1 VRDLPDPK
9 ERIAAGGL
17 IESAAVRRALDA
29 GDDTEI
35 VRRARDYL
43 RLSPGNLNIWK
54 LEANALER
62 LGCSKAAARELEEGL
77 RRCAPTA
84 LASERKEA
92 AEYLSRLRLESAGE
106 DCRFRD

>member
-1 VRDLPDPK
+1 VDT
-9 ERIAAGGL
+9 
-17 IESAAVRRALDA
+17 
-29 GDDTEI
+29 GDDAALI
-35 VRRARDYL
+35 RRARAYL
-43 RLSPGNLNIWK
+43 RLAPGNLNIWK

-92 AEYLSRLRLESAGE
+92 AEYLSQLRRKSADE

>member
-1 VRDLPDPK
+1 MVCSK
-9 ERIAAGGL
+9 
-17 IESAAVRRALDA
+17 
-29 GDDTEI
+29 I
-35 VRRARDYL
+35 VRQARVYL
-43 RLSPGNLNIWK
+43 RLTPGNLKVWK

-62 LGCSKAAARELEEGL
+62 LGCPQAAARELEEGL